1 MSQLDGGNYT
11 IKILNDYID
20 YNLHKDEVYEVPL
33 NLLKKCDT
41 ETFDNIIKL
50 NILDNKSYKNAI
62 NNEIHENLSDISS
75 CNEEDNLIASNISK
89 EIIKK
94 EEDIHE
100 RINIF

>member
-33 NLLKKCDT
+33 NLFKKCDT

-50 NILDNKSYKNAI
+50 NKLDNKSYKNII
-62 NNEIHENLSDISS
+62 NNEIDENLSDTISS
-75 CNEEDNLIASNISK
+75 NKDDNLIDSNISK

-94 EEDIHE
+94 EGIYE
-100 RINIF
+100 RRDSI